1 MNNNDLKLN
10 ELCNL
15 SREFNKYN
23 IKFVVIKTLSET
35 PKSIGDLDILIINN
49 LKEAENSLKHLRY
62 TYIPQK
68 EDTDRK
74 SYHKLIDN
82 IPVMIDLHLDTTWG
96 GIKYLNKNDV
106 WKYKTEKTIN
116 KTNIPIPSPEYNLLI
131 TAAHAMRE
139 NKITLYDV
147 IHIVQ
152 LFKKTHINIE
162 FVRDI
167 AKQNN
172 WLIQFQYFISITNEI
187 YHTLYNEI
195 NEILMKNSTSDFE
208 LLNSKYLKIKMRD
221 VTVKLPFHFSFF
233 TSLKLKLYK
242 VFSDL
247 IHFGLK
253 GAIHDIKCYYP
264 DISEFMRR
272 NYKKEK

>member
-1 MNNNDLKLN
+1 MNNNNLKIN

-15 SREFNKYN
+15 TREFNKH
-23 IKFVVIKTLSET
+23 ITVFLKFVVIKTLSES

-49 LKEAENSLKHLRY
+49 LKEAENSLKYLGY

-68 EDTDRK
+68 GDTDRK
-74 SYHKLIDN
+74 SYRKLVDN

-116 KTNIPIPSPEYNLLI
+116 KTNIPIPSPEYDLLI

-139 NKITLYDV
+139 NKITLYDI
-147 IHIVQ
+147 IHTKQ
-152 LFKKTHINIE
+152 LIRENDFDMN
-162 FVRDI
+162 FVEDI

-172 WLIQFQYFISITNEI
+172 WLIQLQYFISVTNRI
-187 YHTLYNEI
+187 YNTL
-195 NEILMKNSTSDFE
+195 STPHFKQIE
-208 LLNSKYLKIKMRD
+208 
-221 VTVKLPFHFSFF
+221 LPFRFSFYI
-233 TSLKLKLYK
+233 SLKLKLQK

-247 IHFGLK
+247 IHIGLRC
-253 GAIHDIKCYYP
+253 AIYDIKCYYP
-264 DISEFMRR
+264 DIYEFV
-272 NYKKEK
+272 KKYNAK